1 MAKEKERDWD
11 KELAEVDKLLNQLPT
26 YREEQAATRAAQA
39 RSAAAG
45 SGGGGGATP
54 TRVSTREWAG
64 TWGRVGLGLLVGIG
78 MAQWPYSYACGL
90 KLYFYLGGVLVVFAA
105 GLWSS
110 ISSWRRR
117 LGFAHLLSQ
126 GLIIWALVLAA
137 LEVMPRI
144 GYAKQTKNW
153 TCSAVPKPS

>member
-39 RSAAAG
+39 RAVSHPAA
-45 SGGGGGATP
+45 GGGGAAVSRP
-54 TRVSTREWAG
+54 STREWAG

-78 MAQWPYSYACGL
+78 MTQWPYTHGCGL
-90 KLYFYLGGVLVVFAA
+90 KLWFYLGGVGAVLVA

-110 ISSWRRR
+110 VSSWRRR
-117 LGFAHLLSQ
+117 LEFAHILSQ

-137 LEVMPRI
+137 REVLPRI
-144 GYAKQTKNW
+144 GYAKQPATW
-153 TCSAVPKPS
+153 FCP